1 MGGQVNTRPGSGNL
15 GMFDQED
22 QWLIKK
28 FMCGL
33 FGNLEQYDNTLEH
46 DSVKSEKEKG

>member
-1 MGGQVNTRPGSGNL
+1 MGGHVNTRPGSGNL

-33 FGNLEQYDNTLEH
+33 FGNLEQYDNTLLVETQ
-46 DSVKSEKEKG
+46 VNF